1 MYYLVIKVFYVLI
14 IFFLGRR
21 MLESKARLY
30 DRLVQGTSKLTE
42 EEIDMNKHYLV
53 QFDRKDKNDK
63 RHSSDEEHFSD
74 EYEPAS
80 NPDEEW

>member
-1 MYYLVIKVFYVLI
+1 
-14 IFFLGRR
+14 

-30 DRLVQGTSKLTE
+30 DRLVQGPSNLTE

-53 QFDRKDKNDK
+53 QFDRKDKNDRK
-63 RHSSDEEHFSD
+63 HSSDEEHFSD